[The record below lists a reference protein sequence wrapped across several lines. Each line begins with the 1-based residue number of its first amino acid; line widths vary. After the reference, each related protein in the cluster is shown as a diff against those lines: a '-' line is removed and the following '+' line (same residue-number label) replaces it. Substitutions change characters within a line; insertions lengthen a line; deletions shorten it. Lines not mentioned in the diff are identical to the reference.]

1 MTLNFNKNISFFSL
15 FFLFCIIIVLI
26 KFFLIQDTNV
36 SDNYHLHQILKN
48 DSIGKSNNTKE
59 KDIIS
64 SDFCKFKINPKDFEI
79 IQTYI
84 FSNNYYDKLS
94 IINKITNEEQK
105 IIEKIKNKWNF
116 VLETKIK
123 REKNINDL
131 DIKINNLIKKQE
143 LIQSQIEVLENQF
156 FSNPNSLK
164 GKEKLLH
171 QKKINDLKEQY
182 CFNQNRYQKFKQI
195 KFNFVE
201 NCNKIIENQKH
212 KLKIELY
219 SFYELM

>member
-1 MTLNFNKNISFFSL
+1 MKLKFNKNISFYNL
-15 FFLFCIIIVLI
+15 FFLFFIIIIFLI
-26 KFFLIQDTNV
+26 KIFLIRKNNV
-36 SDNYHLHQILKN
+36 SNNYHLYQILKN
-48 DSIGKSNNTKE
+48 DSIEKSNNTKE

-79 IQTYI
+79 IQMYI

-131 DIKINNLIKKQE
+131 DRAPKRPEYRVI
-143 LIQSQIEVLENQF
+143 
-156 FSNPNSLK
+156 
-164 GKEKLLH
+164 
-171 QKKINDLKEQY
+171 
-182 CFNQNRYQKFKQI
+182 
-195 KFNFVE
+195 
-201 NCNKIIENQKH
+201 
-212 KLKIELY
+212 
-219 SFYELM
+219 